1 MLRRLPY
8 YFLFV
13 ASLALVAACS
23 YVLVMSLRANHGFT
37 PAQYLDLLKIA
48 VGLIGVAV
56 AVHVSRRNR
65 IPNGGRTLR
74 ATVINGADNWIA
86 AFTRRPLLAA
96 LVAALLLAIPLTL
109 LVLARGGTLGSWTS
123 GDWTM
128 LALGETP
135 AILIGIVGGFRM
147 LNRSPNNR
155 WRGP

>member
-8 YFLFV
+8 YLLIV

-23 YVLVMSLRANHGFT
+23 YKFVMSLRANHGFT

-48 VGLIGVAV
+48 VGLIGLAV
-56 AVHVSRRNR
+56 AVHASRRDR
-65 IPNGGRTLR
+65 IPNGGRALR
-74 ATVINGADNWIA
+74 ATVTNGADNWIA
-86 AFTRRPLLAA
+86 AFARRPHLAA

-109 LVLARGGTLGSWTS
+109 LVLARGSALGAWTS
-123 GDWTM
+123 GDWTL

-135 AILIGIVGGFRM
+135 AILIGIVASFRM

-155 WRGP
+155 WKGP